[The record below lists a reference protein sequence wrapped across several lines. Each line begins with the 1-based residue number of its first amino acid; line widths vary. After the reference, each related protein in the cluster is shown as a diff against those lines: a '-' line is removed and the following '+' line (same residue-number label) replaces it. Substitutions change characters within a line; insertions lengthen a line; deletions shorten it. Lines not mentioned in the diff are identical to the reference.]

1 MLPRSCTLALSCII
15 FFGGC
20 IHVKVDP
27 VEVHATL
34 DVNVKVDREVS
45 NLLTDVYGDSKTI
58 NARNPSQK

>member
-1 MLPRSCTLALSCII
+1 MLPRFPVLALSCVLLS
-15 FFGGC
+15 GGC
-20 IHVKVDP
+20 IHVQVDP

-45 NLLTDVYGDSKTI
+45 DLLTDVYGDSKTI

>member
-1 MLPRSCTLALSCII
+1 MLPRFLVTLSCIL

-20 IHVKVDP
+20 IRVKVDP

-45 NLLTDVYGDSKTI
+45 DLLTDVYGDSKTI
-58 NARNPSQK
+58 NARNPSSK

>member
-1 MLPRSCTLALSCII
+1 MFPRCLVFSCVLLL
-15 FFGGC
+15 GGC

-45 NLLTDVYGDSKTI
+45 DLLTDVYGDSKTI
-58 NARNPSQK
+58 NTRNPSQK